1 MSLLLA
7 VARGAAITNV
17 ILLGSLLY
25 VWGDNYRT
33 HRATHTLGL
42 LVFASVFVV
51 QNLLWL
57 SLYGFETTFIN
68 WFETNGIGIQA
79 SLTGLCGL
87 QSLALGFLAWITWR

>member
-7 VARGAAITNV
+7 VARGAAVTNV
-17 ILLGSLLY
+17 VLLGSLLY
-25 VWGDNYRT
+25 VWGGNYRA

-42 LVFASVFVV
+42 LVFAGVFVV

-57 SLYGFETTFIN
+57 SLYGLEPTFVD
-68 WFETNGIGIQA
+68 WFEANSVGIQA

-87 QSLALGFLAWITWR
+87 QSLALGSLAWITWR